1 MSDYYCVSCGQR
13 LFGGRDIVG
22 EDLLMRI
29 RGYSCSCYRLRDDVD
44 LSALTHRNEE
54 FLNEVW
60 SCCRIS
66 ILRLN
71 RGGKSSLVAYTDS
84 LVEVPDGAAPP
95 PPRPLHRARSL
106 GAADFERVVL
116 EEGALPENADRLYV
130 VKFTALWC
138 PPCRIMDQVFR
149 DIALEGGLPGVE
161 FFEVDSDVEQDL
173 TDRFLAPSVP
183 YIVFFKGGERLD
195 ASRLTL
201 KSVNGGIA
209 EVMGKE
215 EFTNLCRELLRLYA
229 RGL

>member
-1 MSDYYCVSCGQR
+1 MSDYYCISCGQR
-13 LFGGRDIVG
+13 LFGGNDIKGREQV
-22 EDLLMRI
+22 LMAVP
-29 RGYSCSCYRLRDDVD
+29 GYRCACFFLKDDTD
-44 LSALTHRNEE
+44 LSALRHRDEE

-66 ILRLN
+66 VLRRHDELI
-71 RGGKSSLVAYTDS
+71 AYTDS
-84 LVEVPDGAAPP
+84 LVEVPEGEASPHP
-95 PPRPLHRARSL
+95 KPLYQSCAL
-106 GAADFERVVL
+106 TADDFDRVIID
-116 EEGALPENADRLYV
+116 EGALPENSGRLYV

-138 PPCRIMDQVFR
+138 PPCRIMDQIFR
-149 DIALEGGLPGVE
+149 DIAEGGGLPGVE

-183 YIVFFKGGERLD
+183 YILFFMGGKRLD

-215 EFTNLCRELLRLYA
+215 EFIALCQGFLRA
-229 RGL
+229 GG

>member
-1 MSDYYCVSCGQR
+1 MSNFHCISCGKR
-13 LFGGRDIVG
+13 LFGGGDVIGRQV
-22 EDLLMRI
+22 LMQVP
-29 RGYSCSCYRLRDDVD
+29 GYSCSCFYLKDDAD
-44 LSALTHRNEE
+44 LSALEHRDEE

-66 ILRLN
+66 VLRSN
-71 RGGKSSLVAYTDS
+71 RGGSDSLIAYTDA
-84 LVEVPDGAAPP
+84 LVEVPEGSEPPAPSH
-95 PPRPLHRARSL
+95 LHQAQNL
-106 GAADFERVVL
+106 TEHDFDRVIT
-116 EEGALPENADRLYV
+116 EGGALPENADKLYI

-149 DIALEGGLPGVE
+149 DISVGGDLPEAE

-183 YIVFFKGGERLD
+183 YIVFFKGGKRLD

-209 EVMGKE
+209 EAMGRD
-215 EFTNLCRELLRLYA
+215 EFVALCRRLLQA
-229 RGL
+229 NG

>member
-1 MSDYYCVSCGQR
+1 MSDFYCVSCGQR
-13 LFGGRDIVG
+13 IFGSEDIKGG
-22 EDLLMRI
+22 EQVLMEVP
-29 RGYSCSCYRLRDDVD
+29 GYRCTCYELKNDTD
-44 LSALTHRNEE
+44 LSALKHRNEE

-66 ILRLN
+66 VLR
-71 RGGKSSLVAYTDS
+71 RSSGGHDGLMAYSDS
-84 LVEVPDGAAPP
+84 LVELPAGAPP
-95 PPRPLHRARSL
+95 PEPKPLHQSRML
-106 GAADFERVVL
+106 TEADFDRVIIQD
-116 EEGALPENADRLYV
+116 GALPQNAGKLYV

-149 DIALEGGLPGVE
+149 DIAQDGGLQGVE
-161 FFEVDSDVEQDL
+161 FFEVDSDTEQEL

-183 YIVFFKGGERLD
+183 YIVFFKGGQRLD

-215 EFTNLCRELLRLYA
+215 EFSELCQGLLRIYA
-229 RGL
+229 